1 MLGRRRGCTGRLLLV
16 RVHVP
21 VLNEALEAAILR
33 DPDDL
38 EAYAVYGDWL
48 AEQGDPRGE
57 LVATQLAAEQ
67 TSDPEMRRAALRV
80 FSKHRDYFIGKLGSM
95 IAADSFTWRA
105 GFIQRAVL
113 SPDRLLIEDGA
124 RVASSLGEVVAALLA
139 HPSGRFLTELVVRT
153 NNHDLWNNATGSQKD
168 IVEAIAAARP
178 FVLRQ
183 LQLGDAAYGWANIG
197 RLEAAW
203 PALAPLHTLVLQG
216 QFSLGAVT
224 LPALR
229 TLDLWPNPFRK
240 KLAREIL
247 EAAWP
252 DLRTLSLHLGHC
264 HDHVVRELVAL
275 IHRTD
280 MPALV
285 DLRLP
290 AFRHAQTLIEQ
301 LARAPVLAR
310 LQSLDLRHGSISDHG
325 VRPILANTDAFAHLT
340 RLDLSDT
347 AITPKM
353 FARLRHALPNV
364 VGKSP

>member
-1 MLGRRRGCTGRLLLV
+1 M
-16 RVHVP
+16 P

-57 LVATQLAAEQ
+57 LIATQIAADQ
-67 TSDPEMRRAALRV
+67 TADPEMQRAALRV
-80 FSKHRDYFIGKLGSM
+80 FSKHRDYFIGRLGSM

-105 GFIQRAVL
+105 GFIHRVVL

-139 HPSGRFLTELVVRT
+139 HPSARFLMELVVRT
-153 NNHDLWNNATGSQKD
+153 NNHDLWNNTVGSQKD
-168 IVEAIAAARP
+168 IVGAIAAARP
-178 FVLRQ
+178 LVLRR
-183 LQLGDAAYGWANIG
+183 LQLGDAAFGWANIG
-197 RLEAAW
+197 SLDHAW
-203 PALAPLHTLVLQG
+203 PALAPLHELVLQG
-216 QFSLGAVT
+216 QFTLGAVV
-224 LPALR
+224 LPELR
-229 TLDLWPNPFRK
+229 TIDVWPNPFRK
-240 KLAREIL
+240 KLARELL
-247 EAAWP
+247 EAPWP
-252 DLRTLSLHLGHC
+252 KLRTLSLHLGNC

-275 IHRTD
+275 LNRTD
-280 MPALV
+280 LPALV

-301 LARAPVLAR
+301 LSRSPLLAR
-310 LQSLDLRHGSISDHG
+310 LQTLDLSHGSISDHG
-325 VRPILANTDAFAHLT
+325 VRPILANADAFAHLS

-347 AITPKM
+347 AVTAKT
-353 FARLRHALPNV
+353 FARLRHVLPNV